1 MSYVCKFCKKT
12 FGSEQTLLTH
22 LCEPKRRWNNRK
34 DTNVQL
40 AFRCFQHFWRITATN
55 MKSEKTYEDFM
66 GSKYYLAFVRFANYV
81 MGVYIASVEDYIE
94 WLLKSR
100 VRIDKWSTDEVYET
114 YIKEFNVRESVDRA
128 IERTVLTIKS
138 WAEENKKEW
147 TTFFNEVSVPRAI
160 HMIRAGKISPW
171 VLYNSKGGIKLM
183 ESFNEEQMIMIE
195 EYVSPTAWTKR
206 FEQSPEDVKFALD
219 VTKAAGL

>member
-160 HMIRAGKISPW
+160 HMLSLIHI
-171 VLYNSKGGIKLM
+171 
-183 ESFNEEQMIMIE
+183 
-195 EYVSPTAWTKR
+195 
-206 FEQSPEDVKFALD
+206 
-219 VTKAAGL
+219 